1 MKKLFRKT
9 SVKVLCVALVIALI
23 SALSISF
30 SSSGR
35 DIITTAANV
44 VLQPIRSA
52 MSYLVGEFE
61 HLYMYM
67 YRYDQLSEENT
78 RLKMQLA
85 EMEEQYRGY
94 SEVYSEN
101 ERLRGLLDLQEF
113 RSEYTME
120 AAVIVSWSASNFE
133 SAFTI
138 NRGSADG
145 IELKDCVIDQFG
157 NVIGMVT
164 ELTETTAVVST
175 IINTSSS
182 MGALVSET
190 GDSGIARG
198 DFSRMQEGTL
208 KLDYLPEEA
217 ELISGFSVVTSGS
230 SGLMPEGLLIGK
242 ITDMNINASGV
253 GNYAV
258 ITPAAE
264 FNTLEFVYVITDFE
278 D

>member
-1 MKKLFRKT
+1 MKKFFRKAG
-9 SVKVLCVALVIALI
+9 VKIICVALVIALI

-30 SSSGR
+30 SKSGR
-35 DIITTAANV
+35 DIITTAANL
-44 VLQPIRSA
+44 VLQPVRSG
-52 MSYLVGEFE
+52 MSYIVGEFE

-67 YRYDQLSEENT
+67 YRYDKLQEENNQ
-78 RLKMQLA
+78 LKAQLA
-85 EMEEQYRGY
+85 KMEEEYRGY
-94 SEVYSEN
+94 SAVYSEN
-101 ERLRGLLDLQEF
+101 ERLRGLLDLKEI
-113 RSEYTME
+113 RTDYEME

-133 SAFTI
+133 HAFTI

-145 IELKDCVIDQFG
+145 IELKDCVIDQFS
-157 NVIGMVT
+157 NVVGMVT

-182 MGALVSET
+182 MGAVVSET
-190 GDSGIARG
+190 DDNGIARG
-198 DFSRMQEGTL
+198 DFSRMQDGTL
-208 KLDYLPEEA
+208 KMDYLPEDA

-242 ITDMNINASGV
+242 ITDMNINPSGV

-258 ITPAAE
+258 ITPAAA
-264 FNTLEFVYVITDFE
+264 FGALDFVYVITDFE